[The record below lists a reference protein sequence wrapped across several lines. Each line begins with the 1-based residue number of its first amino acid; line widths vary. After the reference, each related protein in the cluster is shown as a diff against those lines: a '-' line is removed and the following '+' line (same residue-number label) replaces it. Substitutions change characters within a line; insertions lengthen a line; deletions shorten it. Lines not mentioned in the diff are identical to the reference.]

1 MLAFFGNHP
10 VSVKSFSYIRY
21 YSYKQ
26 IMKLKG
32 TNFPKLFKL
41 PAPITLAILACLLYI
56 PTLSFEY
63 TQDDAIV
70 LSENV
75 FTQKGIKGIP
85 GLWKHDTFFGFF
97 QDEGKAN
104 LVAGGRYRPFTP
116 TLFALEGALFGF
128 SPLVGHLF
136 NILWYGLLIGLIYVF
151 LWRIISP
158 KRQKAEW
165 ALWGSLLFLAH
176 PIHTEVVCNIKGRD
190 EIVAFAACLAAMLVL
205 WKSRKILNYALS
217 FAFFFI
223 AMASKENAAV
233 FLAIGPGLLY
243 LKGKK
248 KTAKSLLLVLFSG
261 FALYMLIR
269 FLVLGDLFSG
279 EPPKE
284 LMNNPFM
291 VWNGSQYE
299 LLSFFER
306 IPTVFLGLLTYVKLM
321 IWPWPL
327 THDYYPLQIP
337 IISYSDYRFLL
348 SLLLFLSLTVWS
360 FARLKSK
367 NIASW
372 GWLWFAMALFPMSN
386 ILINV
391 GTFLSERFL
400 FIPSLGFILFLMYIL
415 KKYAGQWLPKKINWT
430 YVWAAILGMYCFF
443 VFLRMPAWQS
453 NFTLFTTDVVTSS
466 ESAKVNNAAAG
477 EYNRL
482 AGEAS
487 SAVEQKKWAQKAQ
500 PFSKKAIEL
509 HPTYKNA
516 FLQKGNTEFYLENYE
531 KAINAYEKCLSLDP
545 NYEDAKANLLL
556 AFRSAGQYY
565 GEQKQDMQ
573 NALRYLTKAYNMKP
587 TDYETLRLMGVAYG
601 LSGRANRAVQFF
613 KKALKHQPNSAQAYY
628 NLGAAYMQAGRADSS
643 QIMMQ
648 KAREMDPGLFNSK
661 SN

>member
-1 MLAFFGNHP
+1 M
-10 VSVKSFSYIRY
+10 KS
-21 YSYKQ
+21 KEV
-26 IMKLKG
+26 
-32 TNFPKLFKL
+32 NFPKLVKL

-75 FTQKGIKGIP
+75 FTQKGIEGIL
-85 GLWKHDTFFGFF
+85 GLWSHDTFYGFF
-97 QDEGKAN
+97 QEEGKAN
-104 LVAGGRYRPFTP
+104 LVSGGRYRPFTP
-116 TLFALEGALFGF
+116 TLFAVEGALFGF

-151 LWRIISP
+151 LWHIISP
-158 KRQKAEW
+158 KKQKAEW

-190 EIVAFAACLAAMLVL
+190 EIVAFAASLAAILVL
-205 WKSRKILNYALS
+205 WKSRRLLNYALS
-217 FAFFFI
+217 FAFFFV

-243 LKGKK
+243 IKGKN
-248 KTAKSLLLVLFSG
+248 KTAKSLLISLFSG
-261 FALYMLIR
+261 FLLYILIR
-269 FLVLGDLFSG
+269 FLVLGNLFSG
-279 EPPKE
+279 APPME

-291 VWNGSQYE
+291 VWNGNEYE
-299 LLSFFER
+299 LLSFFDR

-321 IWPWPL
+321 VWPWPL
-327 THDYYPLQIP
+327 THDYYPLHIP
-337 IISYSDYRFLL
+337 IISFSDYRFVL
-348 SLLLFLSLTVWS
+348 SLFLFLTLTIWS
-360 FARLKSK
+360 FAKLKSK

-372 GWLWFAMALFPMSN
+372 GWLWFILALFPMSN
-386 ILINV
+386 LVINV

-415 KKYAGQWLPKKINWT
+415 KKFGGQRLPKKMNWA
-430 YVWAAILGMYCFF
+430 YVWAAILVMYCFL

-453 NFTLFTTDVVTSS
+453 NFTLFTTDVITSS
-466 ESAKVNNAAAG
+466 ESAKVNNATAG
-477 EYNRL
+477 EYNRM
-482 AGEAS
+482 AGGAS
-487 SAVEQKKWAQKAQ
+487 QLNEQKRWAKKAL

-516 FLQKGNTEFYLENYE
+516 YLQKGNAHFYLKNYE
-531 KAINAYEKCLSLDP
+531 KAITAYEKCLSLDP
-545 NYEDAKANLLL
+545 NYEDAKSNLLL
-556 AFRSAGQYY
+556 AYRSAGQYY
-565 GEQKQDMQ
+565 GEEKQDMQ

-587 TDYETLRLMGVAYG
+587 TDYETLRLLGVANG
-601 LSGRANRAVQFF
+601 LSGKARQAVRFF
-613 KKALKHQPNSAQAYY
+613 KKALEQQPNSAQAYY

-643 QIMMQ
+643 KIMMQ
-648 KAREMDPGLFNSK
+648 KAKEMDPRLFDSK